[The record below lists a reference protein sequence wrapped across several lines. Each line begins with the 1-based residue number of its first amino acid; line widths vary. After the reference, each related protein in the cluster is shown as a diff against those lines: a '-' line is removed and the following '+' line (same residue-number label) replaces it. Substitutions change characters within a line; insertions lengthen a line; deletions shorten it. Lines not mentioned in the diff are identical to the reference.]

1 MSDGPAGTTV
11 LKIVPSTFFQ
21 SYFLERVS
29 TILEQTK
36 YVFGCLNHT
45 GNEYW
50 VATSNT
56 NFLYKYMIVY
66 MWVPSQNN
74 GGFTYKL
81 DREILAF
88 DQYLE
93 LRDET
98 LQLL

>member
-1 MSDGPAGTTV
+1 MVRARYTTPA
-11 LKIVPSTFFQ
+11 
-21 SYFLERVS
+21 
-29 TILEQTK
+29 
-36 YVFGCLNHT
+36 
-45 GNEYW
+45 
-50 VATSNT
+50 
-56 NFLYKYMIVY
+56 
-66 MWVPSQNN
+66 QNN